1 MILHQTLIQIEIDVR
16 TETMMKPMRRN
27 STLAALVVGTVA
39 VWACLAPSVM
49 AGPEETAIERVV
61 SEHARALTEFV
72 TEREIRF
79 ILKYF
84 ANDYTGVTDGQWQTL
99 KDVQKDL
106 LEWDSRMDDRETLGL
121 SYRVTDITVHLM
133 AEASAWGTYDF
144 TLQVLRDRRVVETG
158 KGRCTTIFRKEAGEW
173 LFQHSHCSSAEGE
186 EPPKDTL

>member
-1 MILHQTLIQIEIDVR
+1 
-16 TETMMKPMRRN
+16 MMTRMRRI
-27 STLAALVVGTVA
+27 SPLAALVVGSVGI
-39 VWACLAPSVM
+39 WAGLAPSVL

-84 ANDYTGVTDGQWQTL
+84 TNDYTGVTDGQWQTL

-121 SYRVTDITVHLM
+121 SYRVTNITVHLT

-158 KGRCTTIFRKEAGEW
+158 TGRCTSIFRKEAGAW
-173 LFQHSHCSSAEGE
+173 LFQHSHCSTAEE
-186 EPPKDTL
+186 EAPPKDTL